1 MKITNLYFA
10 VVFFLLVYLLWVM
23 MRPFVG
29 AIIFASIISGSL
41 YPVFL
46 RFLEKTQ
53 LTRAVGSAI
62 MCIFVVIIV
71 FLPTIWLLF
80 ELSKEAVNLYQNLTS
95 LINNESINNFLFG
108 QGYFAQSISKMASIL
123 GLDISPDGFKKEVIG
138 YIKEFSVFALSTT
151 NQIVGNIVSF
161 LFNFVVMIL
170 VIYTFLAEGVG
181 LKIFL
186 MRLSPLPDDQE
197 ELIMQ
202 KFNQM
207 NFVTLVCNG
216 IGGLIQGI
224 FAGIGFW
231 MAGINSVILL
241 TTLMAILAFI
251 PLLGISIIYIPVCLY
266 LLLTGETMVSISLF
280 IYCSAIAFFTENWF
294 KPIFIG
300 NRIQI
305 NSLLVLL
312 CIIGGMSAFGVGGIF
327 YGPLIAILFLTA
339 VDLYYKYYMLHLEP
353 GND

>member
-10 VVFFLLVYLLWVM
+10 IIFFLLVYLLWVM
-23 MRPFVG
+23 MRPFFG
-29 AIIFASIISGSL
+29 AIIFASIIAGSL

-46 RFLEKTQ
+46 RFWQKTR
-53 LTRAVGSAI
+53 LTRAIASSI
-62 MCIFVVIIV
+62 MCVFVVIIV

-80 ELSKEAVNLYQNLTS
+80 EVSKEAVNLYQNLTS
-95 LINNESINNFLFG
+95 IINNESINNFLFG
-108 QGYFAQSISKMASIL
+108 QGYFAQSVSKMASIL
-123 GLDISPDGFKKEVIG
+123 GLDISPDGFKMEVIG
-138 YIKEFSVFALSTT
+138 YIKDFSVIALSTT

-170 VIYTFLAEGVG
+170 IIYAFLAEGVG
-181 LKIFL
+181 LKNYL
-186 MRLSPLPDDQE
+186 MKLSPLPDDQE

-216 IGGLIQGI
+216 IGGLTQGI
-224 FAGIGFW
+224 LAGFGFW
-231 MAGINSVILL
+231 MAGIDSVILL
-241 TTLMAILAFI
+241 TTIMAILAFI

-266 LLLTGETMVSISLF
+266 LLLTGHAMVSISLF
-280 IYCSAIAFFTENWF
+280 VYCSAVAFLTENWF

-312 CIIGGMSAFGVGGIF
+312 CIIGGMSAFGIGGIF

-339 VDLYYKYYMLHLEP
+339 VELYYEYYILNLGLDE
-353 GND
+353 D